1 MPAGRKPMSIDD
13 QVDRL
18 EGSPAAKTRLRVI
31 LANLAG
37 ELSVADACAEL
48 GVNESWFFDLKR
60 ESLKRW
66 AKTMEP
72 GTPGRP
78 PSGEK
83 TPEQQRIAELEGR
96 VRQLELKLE
105 AAELRD
111 ELARAGLS
119 RPKAPLQHAAKK
131 ARR

>member
-37 ELSVADACAEL
+37 EISVADACAEL
-48 GVNESWFFDLKR
+48 GVHESWFFDLKR

-66 AKTMEP
+66 AEAMEP
-72 GTPGRP
+72 GMPGRP
-78 PSGEK
+78 PSAEK
-83 TPEQQRIAELEGR
+83 RPEQQQIAELEGQ
-96 VRQLELKLE
+96 VRQLELKLK
-105 AAELRD
+105 AAQLRE

-119 RPKAPLQHAAKK
+119 RPKTPPRPAAKK
-131 ARR
+131 PRR